1 MKHRKSIF
9 ILLTIVCSVL
19 LSGCWSYSEI
29 DERLVVGT
37 VGIDYGKKKDMYRIT
52 IRAINAKPTASGI
65 ELVPVV
71 ISTEGKSVFEAI
83 RKSAPLYGRKTYWSH
98 LQSIIISDKVAQEDV
113 FKTLD
118 FFYRDAEVRQD
129 NMLYISCGSSAEEVV
144 RLEAVL
150 QKERQF
156 TLRYAMRTQKFVGT
170 FPEQDLVEFGS
181 KILEETI
188 KPIVPIITI
197 YKDQGKDMI
206 RIEGSAVFLNRRMV
220 GKLSPHETLV
230 VVLLRNEFKN
240 PLMVSTIN
248 EGKDLTEAKLATME
262 IFDSKTKI
270 KSSKKSDGE
279 NISILVSIELNAGV
293 GEMNYPMNYVDEKS
307 IKNLKNTVEADIR
320 DRILKTV
327 KFVQQD
333 YKSDVFG
340 FGKAVEISNPKLWN
354 NLKNEW
360 DKEFSKVPVE
370 VQVTVNIENTGKV
383 VSTE

>member
-240 PLMVSTIN
+240 PLIVSTIN

-262 IFDSKTKI
+262 IFDSRTKI

-279 NISILVSIELNAGV
+279 NISVLVSIELNAGV

-320 DRILKTV
+320 DHILKTV

>member
-37 VGIDYGKKKDMYRIT
+37 VGIDYAKKKDMYRIT

-262 IFDSKTKI
+262 IFDSRTKI

-279 NISILVSIELNAGV
+279 NISVLVSIELNAGV